1 MRLLTIFISL
11 QLCFSP
17 IMFLVPGFLKIPLG
31 ALLAIQRGIQGC
43 PGIQRAIEA
52 IFYIKDT
59 RELNNLMS
67 RQRISRQTRAA
78 KEDGKI
84 DELKCFDKIP
94 NCKRELCQRHQNS
107 FGKNCKKTCGYCKH
121 LKQVGVTVWYI
132 LAIYLQWSYLWLT
145 NEHDSVS
152 MSYSFNSGDFMLEGY
167 LHEDSVINYWDN
179 ST

>member
-107 FGKNCKKTCGYCKH
+107 FWKNCKKTCGYCKH
-121 LKQVGVTVWYI
+121 LKQV
-132 LAIYLQWSYLWLT
+132 
-145 NEHDSVS
+145 HFP
-152 MSYSFNSGDFMLEGY
+152 M
-167 LHEDSVINYWDN
+167 INKKGN
-179 ST
+179 KG